1 VEKLCL
7 KALKGANPT
16 HSILEKNFPLTIP
29 KDRDE
34 PCYAVAFVG
43 EEVLILYSVH
53 REYKLTR
60 GLQTVHVGL
69 NEGVPHRT
77 TAGEV

>member
-1 VEKLCL
+1 MENLCL
-7 KALKGANPT
+7 KALKAANPA
-16 HSILEKNFPLTIP
+16 HSTLEKNFPLTIP
-29 KDRDE
+29 KDSDE

-43 EEVLILYSVH
+43 EEVLIVYSVH

-60 GLQTVHVGL
+60 GLQTVHVDL

-77 TAGEV
+77 AVSEM